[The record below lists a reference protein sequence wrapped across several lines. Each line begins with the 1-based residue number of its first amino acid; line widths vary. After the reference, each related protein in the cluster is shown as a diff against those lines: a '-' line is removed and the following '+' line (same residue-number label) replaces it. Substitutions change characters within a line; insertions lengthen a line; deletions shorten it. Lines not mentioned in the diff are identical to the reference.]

1 MLKIFTLIFLIFI
14 VPAYAQE
21 STQEPELVLHY
32 SVQKG
37 DSLYKIAQK
46 FDLGFDEIL
55 YANPDLPASKILYL
69 NQTLI
74 LPKTHLLPDAEKKGI
89 VINLAETRLYFFTDD
104 EIAIDT
110 FPVSIGADEKTPTGK
125 TSVISK
131 RENPT
136 WTPPA
141 SIREENPDLPE
152 VVPAGPD
159 NPLGQFALKLD
170 GSKNVKWQNIMIHG
184 TNAPTSIGSRVSHGC
199 IRLYPWDIE
208 KLFNLVE
215 IGTKVTIVNQP
226 IKANMINNKVYLE
239 VHLKESVD
247 AIFENLGVRK
257 TICKVNKNC
266 DYEIDWQKVDEVV
279 LQNNG
284 IPTQVSFD

>member
-14 VPAYAQE
+14 TPLHAQE
-21 STQEPELVLHY
+21 TLEESDLVLHY
-32 SVQKG
+32 SVQRG

-136 WTPPA
+136 WTPPK

-170 GSKNVKWQNIMIHG
+170 GSKNAKWQNIMIHG

-239 VHLKESVD
+239 VHLKEAVD
-247 AIFENLGVRK
+247 AVFEDLGVK
-257 TICKVNKNC
+257 KIICKIDKNC
-266 DYEIDWQKVDEVV
+266 ENEIDWQKVDEVV

-284 IPTQVSFD
+284 IPTKVSFN